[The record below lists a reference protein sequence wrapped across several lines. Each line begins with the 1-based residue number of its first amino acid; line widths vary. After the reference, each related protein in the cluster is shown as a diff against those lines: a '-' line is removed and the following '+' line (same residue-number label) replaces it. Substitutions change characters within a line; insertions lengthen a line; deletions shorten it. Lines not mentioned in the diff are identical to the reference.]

1 MTSKENKSSE
11 VPIYRYIDTEN
22 SEFRPASGDSEIEL
36 ITEHIEK
43 HFGKI
48 ESVFHEIVSE
58 FVHLDIHHILPND
71 TFPFHILVTSG
82 MSDKPMNVPVGQNED
97 RFAELCI
104 LLPKDWPIET
114 EKYKLLD
121 DVFKDENSFWPI
133 RWLKLIAR
141 FPHEFDTWIGWGH
154 TIPNGEAADP
164 FSDNTKLGCMLIM
177 PGISL
182 PLSFFDL
189 KVSGEKTIKFFCLY
203 PLYKEEMN
211 YRLQKGTDK
220 LLEKFDKYKISDVI
234 NINRQNT
241 CLKTGLF
248 GLWK

>member
-1 MTSKENKSSE
+1 
-11 VPIYRYIDTEN
+11 
-22 SEFRPASGDSEIEL
+22 
-36 ITEHIEK
+36 
-43 HFGKI
+43 
-48 ESVFHEIVSE
+48 
-58 FVHLDIHHILPND
+58 
-71 TFPFHILVTSG
+71 
-82 MSDKPMNVPVGQNED
+82 MNVPVGQSED

-104 LLPKDWPIET
+104 LLPKDWPIQT
-114 EKYKLLD
+114 ENYKLLEE
-121 DVFKDENSFWPI
+121 VFKDENSFWPI
-133 RWLKLIAR
+133 RWLKIIAR

-154 TIPNGEAADP
+154 TIPNGEAANP

-182 PLSFFDL
+182 PLSFFEL
-189 KVSGEKTIKFFCLY
+189 KVSDEKTIKFFCLY

-234 NINRQNT
+234 NINRPNT

-248 GLWK
+248 GLW

>member
-11 VPIYRYIDTEN
+11 VPIFRHVETAHRD
-22 SEFRPASGDSEIEL
+22 FRPVSGDSEIEL

-43 HFGKI
+43 HIGKI
-48 ESVFHEIVSE
+48 ESVFHEVVSE
-58 FVHLDIHHILPND
+58 LVHLDILHILPSD
-71 TFPFHILVTSG
+71 KFPFHIFVTLG
-82 MSDKPMNVPVGQNED
+82 MSDKPMNVPAGQSED

-104 LLPKDWPIET
+104 LLPKDWPIQT
-114 EKYKLLD
+114 ENYKLLEE
-121 DVFKDENSFWPI
+121 VFKDENSFWPI
-133 RWLKLIAR
+133 RWLKIIAR

-154 TIPNGEAADP
+154 TIPNGEAANP

-182 PLSFFDL
+182 PLSFFEL
-189 KVSGEKTIKFFCLY
+189 KVSDEKTIKFFCLY

-220 LLEKFDKYKISDVI
+220 LLEKFDKNKISDVI
-234 NINRQNT
+234 NINRPNT

-248 GLWK
+248 GLW